1 MSVQSYDYEPD
12 FAPESKMILQTNFS
26 QTEVVYKYWES
37 LYEDK
42 VKYEKKKLRSQSKQC
57 KELSENICFR
67 GKNSCD

>member
-12 FAPESKMILQTNFS
+12 FALEGKMILQTNFS

-42 VKYEKKKLRSQSKQC
+42 VKYEQIKAEIAKQAMQRIVR
-57 KELSENICFR
+57 EYLF
-67 GKNSCD
+67 